1 MIFVTRQLYD
11 GIQPGSGCERR
22 AWREWQRREKIYGRY
37 LKIISSLLP
46 AAVRRLCREGLH
58 DGQVES
64 ATSAHATLTLIVDL
78 KHALGGFRGR
88 RLQLTFSA
96 VHGRGSTRGLRGQ
109 WWLYE
114 EAHLS
119 SRARFSLH
127 VMLDKSELEIQ
138 ADDLSIR
145 RI

>member
-1 MIFVTRQLYD
+1 MIFVTRQLHD
-11 GIQPGSGCERR
+11 GIQPGSGWERR
-22 AWREWQRREKIYGRY
+22 AERQWRRREEIYARY
-37 LKIISSLLP
+37 LKIISSMLP

-58 DGQVES
+58 DAQVES
-64 ATSAHATLTLIVDL
+64 ATSALATLTLIVDL

-88 RLQLTFSA
+88 RLQLTFSG
-96 VHGRGSTRGLRGQ
+96 VHGRVSTRGLRGQ

-127 VMLDKSELEIQ
+127 VMFDKSDLEIE
-138 ADDLSIR
+138 ADELSIR
-145 RI
+145 RV